1 MDQIHDS
8 VAWYQ
13 KKIGLHDKQLWE
25 QSVDRKVLRGIRN
38 APRRSVRAKTEFIDV
53 DLIRGSTFTRAKP
66 QVSWTYISTNKESIT
81 YCKLPKVILFVLFFP
96 FHYKWWLQQTSKR
109 FFAFLLILYTLQL
122 LTTVVFCQNVGA
134 KLAQDELTLCE
145 VFFPIVLMLLL
156 GYIHSTTVVSQS
168 HVSHRSQ
175 RDIKSIREYQI
186 RRKRNLSSS
195 SPNHSCEKPLR
206 NSSTLL
212 QDVDR
217 KSPPSV
223 DRRPKRVVK
232 NKEFVVKPKKNGGIE
247 SKSVSWSDAYQE
259 EAFRIVPNDRIK
271 KQESQDSEIT
281 TDEENNGSLKRAE
294 SFDSEIEKN
303 INDSKKEITSDNLEN
318 LNLSLSGKPEENSGN
333 CKIDADKK
341 EKCQLNLKLSPGGF
355 PHQENGAT
363 QHKHNNCHSN
373 TGVDLLTSDIHL
385 AEKCENNIIE
395 GLKIPNFTDGTILKV
410 ENLTAEEAE
419 EYMNPS
425 IDSLSSI
432 TSSSSAPESN
442 TLEYEGTSD
451 LDNLAVGGSGIV
463 DYKQTDKVQAKDN
476 KPGSSFYRNPREQ
489 LNIIRHGENLSED
502 SGIDFTNKTLLFR
515 SESVPLP
522 SLHSKPKKEVMSD
535 TDQERNNSGS
545 ESDKE
550 TQLKAKTALLQG
562 LRRRSHTVGDES
574 SESGPF
580 YRTKRIIARNKES
593 LKKDLSSSDGET
605 SQASHASGHKLTSS
619 DWEDRVQSDDTT
631 STYSSSCGSD
641 VEIGNEAGQET
652 STTVLNSSSAN
663 QTAGENNIHVINLLQ
678 PELTLCEVFFPIVL
692 MLLLGYIHSTTV
704 VSQSHVSHR
713 SQRDIKSIREYQIRR
728 KRNLSSSSPNHS
740 CEKPSRNSSTLLQDV
755 DRKSPPSIDR
765 RPKRVVKNKEFVV
778 KPKKNGGIESKSV
791 SWSDAYQE
799 EAFRIVP
806 DDRIKKQESQDSEIT
821 TDEENNGSLKRAESF
836 DSEIEKN
843 INDSKKEITSD
854 NLENLN
860 LSLSGKP
867 EENSG
872 NCKIE
877 ADKKEKCQLKLKL
890 SPGGFPHQ
898 ENGLKIPNFT
908 DGTILKVEN
917 LTAEEAEEFMNP
929 SIDSLSSITSS
940 SSAPESN
947 TLEYEGT
954 SDLDNLAVGGS
965 GIVDYKQTDKVQA
978 KDNKPGSSF
987 YRNPREQLNIIRHGE
1002 NLSEDSGIDFTNKT
1016 LLFRSES
1023 VPLPLL
1029 HSKPKKEVM
1038 SDTDQERNNSGSESD
1053 KETQLKAKTA
1063 LLQGLRRPLFH
1074 TVGDESS
1081 ESGPFYRTKRIIAR
1095 NKESL
1100 KKDLSSSDGETSQT
1114 SHASGHKLTSSD
1126 WEDRVQSDDTTSTYS
1141 SSCGSDVEIGN
1152 EAGQETSTTVLN
1164 SSSANQTAGENN
1176 IHVINL
1182 LQPPT
1187 SSSTVGHH
1195 YVPPDKVSCVI
1206 WEKGECQKV
1215 DLTALELGWT
1225 IIEKVDDIPESS
1237 DYILI
1242 GFTFSVLLCLVPL
1255 VFRLY
1260 HVKEFPSLMS
1270 LEIISFLSKVWCCL
1284 MHNSWRLNLIMMN
1297 GIIQRFWL
1305 SSVFFFLL
1313 SVADRTFKQR
1323 LLYAKHFCYLTS
1335 SRRAKKFDMPH
1346 FRLNKVRNIKTWL
1359 SIRSYLKKRGPQR
1372 SVDVIVSA
1380 SFLITIVLITLMCLQ
1395 LLKDADTYL
1404 DFLCNWELLFWSMTL
1419 GVYLF
1424 RFLTLGLKINKK
1436 YRNLSVLITE
1446 QINLY
1451 LQMEQKP
1458 HKKEELMVAN
1468 NVLKLAEDLLK
1479 ELESPFKVSGL
1490 QQTQKHGLFHSEL
1503 SKHDTFHSELRK
1515 DDTFHSERRKDGSKK
1530 EENSKDAHLRYRRQA
1545 LMATTSPANLTIEV
1559 LFVVDYAVY
1568 QRFLDFSNGSATD
1581 AENNIEIYYARIF
1594 DGLNRRYKGIESSEL
1609 RFILKYSDLD
1619 VSKKPETSV
1628 WTTQIKQSPEVG
1640 SPREMVDTALALD
1653 RFLNWIVS
1661 TQDLP
1666 NFDYAILFSGYN
1678 LTYGGSASNT
1688 GLSYPSSICQNI
1700 SLMATTMGGPVAI
1713 VEESFSDIKSIGI
1726 AAQELGRSLGARKDF
1741 DGNNCFPFEL
1751 NIMTSKFTFPSK
1763 SKAPNLWKF
1772 STCSIEYFEKYIT
1785 DLLNITTENC
1795 LLTSEPS
1802 AYIANVP
1809 EFLRQRSADIVNI
1822 DDQCRTVYGPESF
1835 LCRALQGS
1843 DFGSVCYGAYC
1854 YVPQSQICSLIL
1866 PGDGTLC
1873 SNKSICFEGRC
1884 SFAERANETL
1894 EDCPFGD
1901 QPFIPPNN
1909 DICKERISI
1918 RGFDCYQPQLR
1929 ITCCQSCADQY
1940 TGIGGCEYGDRWSL
1954 CNASLCATYD
1964 NYTRDVRCCRKC
1976 SIKPYSK
1983 SSILTS
1989 TATEPTTEM
1998 EITSVTFGTP
2008 DSEMLTDKITTE
2020 ILRISDSSIIT
2031 DNIRTTFATSEQT
2044 FGSETPSFV
2053 STDVQSV
2060 PYKTMSSIQEYST
2073 GTELASK
2080 MSSTQRYSTGTEFD
2094 STISSIQKYST
2105 GTEYPSTMSSTK
2117 KYSTS
2122 TVDLSAS
2129 DVMSSPTSH
2138 FTEITILSS
2147 TDLRKD
2153 TSRFL

>member
-66 QVSWTYISTNKESIT
+66 QVSWTYIAHKAISR
-81 YCKLPKVILFVLFFP
+81 VLFFP

-134 KLAQDELTLCE
+134 KLAQDELTLSE

-195 SPNHSCEKPLR
+195 SPNHSCEKPSR

-232 NKEFVVKPKKNGGIE
+232 NKEFVVNPKKNGGIE

-259 EAFRIVPNDRIK
+259 EALRIVPDDRIK

-294 SFDSEIEKN
+294 SFDSEIDKN

-333 CKIDADKK
+333 CKNDDNKK
-341 EKCQLNLKLSPGGF
+341 EKCQLKLKLSQGGF

-363 QHKHNNCHSN
+363 KHKHNNCHSN
-373 TGVDLLTSDIHL
+373 TGVDLLTSDMHL

-410 ENLTAEEAE
+410 ENLTAEEAVE
-419 EYMNPS
+419 FMNPS

-451 LDNLAVGGSGIV
+451 LDNLAVGGSGVV
-463 DYKQTDKVQAKDN
+463 DYKQTDKLQAKDN
-476 KPGSSFYRNPREQ
+476 KPGSSSYRNPREQ

-580 YRTKRIIARNKES
+580 YRTKRTIARNKES

-605 SQASHASGHKLTSS
+605 SQASHTSGHKLTSS

-641 VEIGNEAGQET
+641 VE
-652 STTVLNSSSAN
+652 L
-663 QTAGENNIHVINLLQ
+663 
-678 PELTLCEVFFPIVL
+678 
-692 MLLLGYIHSTTV
+692 
-704 VSQSHVSHR
+704 
-713 SQRDIKSIREYQIRR
+713 
-728 KRNLSSSSPNHS
+728 
-740 CEKPSRNSSTLLQDV
+740 
-755 DRKSPPSIDR
+755 
-765 RPKRVVKNKEFVV
+765 
-778 KPKKNGGIESKSV
+778 
-791 SWSDAYQE
+791 
-799 EAFRIVP
+799 
-806 DDRIKKQESQDSEIT
+806 
-821 TDEENNGSLKRAESF
+821 
-836 DSEIEKN
+836 
-843 INDSKKEITSD
+843 
-854 NLENLN
+854 
-860 LSLSGKP
+860 
-867 EENSG
+867 
-872 NCKIE
+872 
-877 ADKKEKCQLKLKL
+877 
-890 SPGGFPHQ
+890 
-898 ENGLKIPNFT
+898 
-908 DGTILKVEN
+908 
-917 LTAEEAEEFMNP
+917 
-929 SIDSLSSITSS
+929 
-940 SSAPESN
+940 
-947 TLEYEGT
+947 
-954 SDLDNLAVGGS
+954 
-965 GIVDYKQTDKVQA
+965 
-978 KDNKPGSSF
+978 
-987 YRNPREQLNIIRHGE
+987 
-1002 NLSEDSGIDFTNKT
+1002 
-1016 LLFRSES
+1016 
-1023 VPLPLL
+1023 
-1029 HSKPKKEVM
+1029 
-1038 SDTDQERNNSGSESD
+1038 
-1053 KETQLKAKTA
+1053 
-1063 LLQGLRRPLFH
+1063 
-1074 TVGDESS
+1074 
-1081 ESGPFYRTKRIIAR
+1081 
-1095 NKESL
+1095 
-1100 KKDLSSSDGETSQT
+1100 
-1114 SHASGHKLTSSD
+1114 
-1126 WEDRVQSDDTTSTYS
+1126 
-1141 SSCGSDVEIGN
+1141 GN

-1187 SSSTVGHH
+1187 SSSTLGHH

-1479 ELESPFKVSGL
+1479 ELESPFKVSGI
-1490 QQTQKHGLFHSEL
+1490 T
-1503 SKHDTFHSELRK
+1503 
-1515 DDTFHSERRKDGSKK
+1515 
-1530 EENSKDAHLRYRRQA
+1530 
-1545 LMATTSPANLTIEV
+1545 ANPV
-1559 LFVVDYAVY
+1559 
-1568 QRFLDFSNGSATD
+1568 
-1581 AENNIEIYYARIF
+1581 IY
-1594 DGLNRRYKGIESSEL
+1594 
-1609 RFILKYSDLD
+1609 
-1619 VSKKPETSV
+1619 
-1628 WTTQIKQSPEVG
+1628 
-1640 SPREMVDTALALD
+1640 
-1653 RFLNWIVS
+1653 
-1661 TQDLP
+1661 
-1666 NFDYAILFSGYN
+1666 
-1678 LTYGGSASNT
+1678 
-1688 GLSYPSSICQNI
+1688 
-1700 SLMATTMGGPVAI
+1700 
-1713 VEESFSDIKSIGI
+1713 
-1726 AAQELGRSLGARKDF
+1726 
-1741 DGNNCFPFEL
+1741 
-1751 NIMTSKFTFPSK
+1751 
-1763 SKAPNLWKF
+1763 
-1772 STCSIEYFEKYIT
+1772 
-1785 DLLNITTENC
+1785 NITRVVV
-1795 LLTSEPS
+1795 LS
-1802 AYIANVP
+1802 A
-1809 EFLRQRSADIVNI
+1809 FSAV
-1822 DDQCRTVYGPESF
+1822 
-1835 LCRALQGS
+1835 L
-1843 DFGSVCYGAYC
+1843 
-1854 YVPQSQICSLIL
+1854 
-1866 PGDGTLC
+1866 
-1873 SNKSICFEGRC
+1873 
-1884 SFAERANETL
+1884 
-1894 EDCPFGD
+1894 
-1901 QPFIPPNN
+1901 
-1909 DICKERISI
+1909 
-1918 RGFDCYQPQLR
+1918 
-1929 ITCCQSCADQY
+1929 
-1940 TGIGGCEYGDRWSL
+1940 
-1954 CNASLCATYD
+1954 
-1964 NYTRDVRCCRKC
+1964 
-1976 SIKPYSK
+1976 
-1983 SSILTS
+1983 
-1989 TATEPTTEM
+1989 
-1998 EITSVTFGTP
+1998 
-2008 DSEMLTDKITTE
+2008 
-2020 ILRISDSSIIT
+2020 
-2031 DNIRTTFATSEQT
+2031 
-2044 FGSETPSFV
+2044 
-2053 STDVQSV
+2053 
-2060 PYKTMSSIQEYST
+2060 
-2073 GTELASK
+2073 TELLGFKLKLYKIKLKA
-2080 MSSTQRYSTGTEFD
+2080 
-2094 STISSIQKYST
+2094 
-2105 GTEYPSTMSSTK
+2105 
-2117 KYSTS
+2117 
-2122 TVDLSAS
+2122 
-2129 DVMSSPTSH
+2129 
-2138 FTEITILSS
+2138 
-2147 TDLRKD
+2147 
-2153 TSRFL
+2153 